1 MAGRRQQA
9 SKRSRPMVRSDRR
22 EKRRRNDEVMRKY
35 GARGR
40 RACGRKRRY
49 QTSEEAEVVA
59 LESLR
64 KGSDEALRAYRC
76 PYCKGWHLTHRV

>member
-49 QTSEEAEVVA
+49 QTREEAEVVA
-59 LESLR
+59 LESMR
-64 KGSDEALRAYRC
+64 KGNDILRSYRC
-76 PYCKGWHLTHRV
+76 PYCGGWHLSHCR